1 MNNIGKGKKIFVANG
16 ILHGHFTTSVE
27 LVRELVSLG
36 YDVTCCLTDE
46 FEARM
51 NVENVK
57 KIVYKIDTTEAEKML
72 PPNVPPFAINSFRVG
87 ISTDIVISTLLE
99 KKDEFDYFI
108 FDLFFD
114 VAEMNKVLNIDPA
127 KIAVLYVSYALTD
140 VDQYDPRRI
149 QGLQMTSRKYNINLH
164 DFVSNIFS
172 PSIYK
177 KLIPVSKYFHLRAED
192 TDNTCYF
199 IGPNIE
205 KRNPD
210 TSFTFKKDAGR
221 KLVYVSLGTIFG
233 NDLSFYHR
241 CIEAFRDSE
250 DYQVIMSVG
259 RFVNIEES
267 FKEIP
272 ANFTILNYVP
282 QTQLLPEVDVFV
294 THAGYNSTTEGITAG
309 VPLVMVPQS
318 VDQFDVAK
326 VTQNLNAGIEL
337 NKNEIDITSDVIRKA
352 VDDAY
357 NNRETFKKNM
367 KTISDSFEEAR
378 SNREKIFAE
387 IFA

>member
-1 MNNIGKGKKIFVANG
+1 MNGKKKIFVASG

-27 LVRELVSLG
+27 LVRELVASG
-36 YDVTCCLTDE
+36 YDVTCCVTDE
-46 FEARM
+46 FESRM
-51 NVENVK
+51 NVENVH
-57 KIVYKIDTTEAEKML
+57 KIVYKIDTTEAEKHI
-72 PPNVPPFAINSFRVG
+72 PPNAPPFAINSFRVG

-127 KIAVLYVSYALTD
+127 KIAVLYVSFVTTD
-140 VDQYDPRRI
+140 VDQFDQRRLM
-149 QGLQMTSRKYNINLH
+149 GLQSTSKKYNINLH
-164 DFVSNIFS
+164 DFVSNIFN
-172 PSIYK
+172 PSVFK
-177 KLIPVSKYFHLRAED
+177 KLIPVSRYFHLRVED

-205 KRNPD
+205 KRAVD
-210 TSFTFKKDAGR
+210 TSFTFKKDAGK

-233 NDLSFYHR
+233 MNLGFYYN

-250 DYQVIMSVG
+250 EYQVIMSVG

-267 FKEIP
+267 FKDIP
-272 ANFTILNYVP
+272 QNFTVLNYVP
-282 QTQLLPEVDVFV
+282 QTQLLPEVDVFI
-294 THAGYNSTTEGITAG
+294 THAGYNSATEGITAG

-337 NKNEIDITSDVIRKA
+337 NKREIDITPQVIRKA

-367 KTISDSFEEAR
+367 KTIADSFEEAR
-378 SNREKIFAE
+378 NSRKEIFAE
-387 IFA
+387 IFS